1 MKAVNRAG
9 WFNYMDQ
16 LHHLEVPATGNSAP
30 LARVRTAGAWLE
42 RSTAPRLETSPSLDP
57 PAVPPS
63 PSARDGRVFILVRSV
78 NIRVHGV
85 AREWL
90 RKSGSY
96 MFILAQLSAW
106 FGGERT
112 NWPPSGW
119 ILCVNAVPFS
129 LASGARLRPWQHW
142 ESQFLNFNLLD
153 VALCL

>member
-63 PSARDGRVFILVRSV
+63 PSARDGRVFILVKVGEHQGPWSRT
-78 NIRVHGV
+78 RVASKV
-85 AREWL
+85 R
-90 RKSGSY
+90 
-96 MFILAQLSAW
+96 FIHVHTSSA
-106 FGGERT
+106 
-112 NWPPSGW
+112 
-119 ILCVNAVPFS
+119 
-129 LASGARLRPWQHW
+129 
-142 ESQFLNFNLLD
+142 
-153 VALCL
+153 